1 MKTKYPA
8 NIAKGYTYSF
18 LSWFGITGLWVMYLQ
33 TKGLNLVEV
42 GLCESIFHVASFIFE
57 VPSGIIADRFSY
69 RFGLFWGRVAAIAS
83 ALIIL
88 LSHHFWLFALGF
100 VLSALSYNLQSGT
113 IDALLYDSL
122 ITDKLTVKYPQVTSN
137 IDVVIEFAQT
147 GGVVI
152 AGFLVHWHFE
162 LTYVIA
168 IFTSIFGI
176 ITVLLF
182 KEPQVGKSTNPID
195 KQTISV
201 IVKTAYQVFKRNQ
214 QLRNLMLFDAFF
226 AGVCTT
232 YFYYFQSF
240 METTHFSGWMIS
252 ALMVLSALINIIG
265 IRLTPRIQRQ
275 FSKQTLI
282 LLLSCSLAI
291 VLILSWITWTP
302 LLIALFLASQLLGSL
317 ITPIFSNYYNTMIA
331 SEQRATLLSVA
342 SILFSFVMIGMFP
355 FMGWLVQR
363 SGFSVAFGSIGL
375 VIIGILI
382 VMQRTFRVH
391 L

>member
-1 MKTKYPA
+1 
-8 NIAKGYTYSF
+8 
-18 LSWFGITGLWVMYLQ
+18 
-33 TKGLNLVEV
+33 
-42 GLCESIFHVASFIFE
+42 
-57 VPSGIIADRFSY
+57 
-69 RFGLFWGRVAAIAS
+69 
-83 ALIIL
+83 
-88 LSHHFWLFALGF
+88 
-100 VLSALSYNLQSGT
+100 
-113 IDALLYDSL
+113 
-122 ITDKLTVKYPQVTSN
+122 
-137 IDVVIEFAQT
+137 
-147 GGVVI
+147 
-152 AGFLVHWHFE
+152 
-162 LTYVIA
+162 
-168 IFTSIFGI
+168 
-176 ITVLLF
+176 
-182 KEPQVGKSTNPID
+182 
-195 KQTISV
+195 
-201 IVKTAYQVFKRNQ
+201 
-214 QLRNLMLFDAFF
+214 
-226 AGVCTT
+226 
-232 YFYYFQSF
+232 
-240 METTHFSGWMIS
+240 MIS

-275 FSKQTLI
+275 FSKQALI

-355 FMGWLVQR
+355 IMGWLVQR